1 MKDEELSIKTSK
13 LLEWNVFDFTVFGS
27 QQQPQTGGSVFGGQA
42 SIGTGGGG
50 GIFGQKRTATTFAGQ
65 LGTQG
70 I

>member
-1 MKDEELSIKTSK
+1 MKDEELSLKTSK
-13 LLEWNVFDFTVFGS
+13 LLEWNFFDFTVFGS

-42 SIGTGGGG
+42 SIGTAGG